1 MAKFTLKKLL
11 IDKPQFRKLKEIEI
25 TFSDRLTLICGH
37 NGIGKSTILA
47 LVANGSGLRTRKY
60 KTYLGRQFLGHL
72 NDIIHLDYKTEFSD
86 KNDRGEELPNPFLEY
101 DMNGAELTKRCA
113 LAKRTV
119 ISAAKKTR
127 RLEVRVVPRNH
138 PIDDFPI
145 PGTNQV
151 VGEAAKV
158 PIPTIYLGMARMLPI
173 GESDP
178 DSVENSLDISIDCT
192 DADFIADFVQSV
204 IGFKSTAAKNTITTQ
219 AVKGTKKL
227 NKHPEYSHSPRSVS
241 LGQDS
246 LSSIATAF
254 ASFRKIKR
262 EQGTEY
268 PGGLLV
274 IDELDAGFHPHAQKK
289 LLEKIRWA
297 AKTLEVQVVATTHSL
312 SLIEAVHPDN
322 NPIGGKGKYTD
333 SIVYIM
339 DTETPYVSD
348 DISLREIQQDMALT
362 APAPPPKQKNKE
374 LKIYLEDAEA
384 DFFLKHLL
392 NAGLKRSINSECG
405 AKLKPIPISVGCD
418 NLQGLQKFDSHFKK
432 VLIVVDA
439 DATVKK
445 GKGSPTNVVKL
456 PGGKVQGAKGI
467 SPERTIY
474 EFAKVLSENNEN
486 YPTSRAALRKM
497 RVTTDQIKN
506 HLFDT
511 DTNIKERE
519 SAKKWMRAK
528 LNHISNWKLIPLWI
542 EEHPEQVKA
551 FEVELRAGAIKTA
564 KLLHEEHN

>member
-1 MAKFTLKKLL
+1 MTKFTLKKLI
-11 IDKPQFRKLKEIEI
+11 IDKPPFRKLKEIEI
-25 TFSDRLTLICGH
+25 SFADRLTLIAGH

-47 LVANGSGLRTRKY
+47 LIANGSGLRTRKHR
-60 KTYLGRQFLGHL
+60 TYLGRPFLGHL

-86 KNDRGEELPNPFLEY
+86 KNDREEELPNPFLEY
-101 DMNGAELTKRCA
+101 DMNGVTLVKRCA

-119 ISAAKKTR
+119 ASIAKQTK
-127 RLEVRVVPRNH
+127 RLEARVVPRNH
-138 PIDDFPI
+138 PIADFAI
-145 PGTNQV
+145 PGLDQV

-178 DSVENSLDISIDCT
+178 DTVENSLDESIDHT
-192 DADFIADFVQSV
+192 DADFIADFVKSV
-204 IGFKSTAAKNTITTQ
+204 IGFKNTAAKNAITTQ

-262 EQGTEY
+262 EQGIEY

-274 IDELDAGFHPHAQKK
+274 VDELDAGFHPHAQQK

-297 AKTLEVQVVATTHSL
+297 AKSLEVQVVATTHSL
-312 SLIEAVHPDN
+312 FLIEAVHPDN
-322 NPIGGKGKYTD
+322 NPIGGKGRYID
-333 SIVYIM
+333 SVVYIM
-339 DTETPYVSD
+339 DTEKPYVAD
-348 DISLREIQQDMALT
+348 DISLREIQQDMALI
-362 APAPPPKQKNKE
+362 APTPLPKQINKE

-392 NAGLKRSINSECG
+392 TTKLKRSINSECG
-405 AKLKPIPISVGCD
+405 AKLKAIPISVGCD

-439 DATVKK
+439 DASVKK
-445 GKGSPTNVVKL
+445 GKGAPSNVVKL
-456 PGGKVQGAKGI
+456 PGGKAQGEKGM

-474 EFAKVLSENNEN
+474 EFAKILSEDNEE
-486 YPTSRAALRKM
+486 YPTARTALRKM
-497 RVTTDQIKN
+497 RVTSNQLKN

-528 LNHISNWKLIPLWI
+528 LDHISNWKLVPLWL

-551 FEVELRAGAIKTA
+551 FEVELRASAIKTA
-564 KLLHEEHN
+564 KLLT

>member
-11 IDKPQFRKLKEIEI
+11 IDKPPFRKLKEIEI
-25 TFSDRLTLICGH
+25 KFADRLTLIAGH

-47 LVANGSGLRTRKY
+47 LIANGSGLRARKY
-60 KTYLGRQFLGHL
+60 RTYLGRQFLGHL

-86 KNDRGEELPNPFLEY
+86 KNDREEELPNPFLEY
-101 DMNGAELTKRCA
+101 DMNGETLIKRCA

-119 ISAAKKTR
+119 MSTAKKTR
-127 RLEVRVVPRNH
+127 RLEARVVPRNH
-138 PIDDFPI
+138 PIADFAI
-145 PGTNQV
+145 PGSDQV

-178 DSVENSLDISIDCT
+178 DTVENSLDESIDHT
-192 DADFIADFVQSV
+192 DADFIADFVKSV
-204 IGFKSTAAKNTITTQ
+204 IGFKNIAAKNAITTQ

-227 NKHPEYSHSPRSVS
+227 NKHPEYPHSPRSVS

-274 IDELDAGFHPHAQKK
+274 IDELDAGFHPHAQQK

-297 AKTLEVQVVATTHSL
+297 AKLLEVQVVATTHSL
-312 SLIEAVHPDN
+312 FLIEAVHPDN
-322 NPIGGKGKYTD
+322 NPVGGKGKYID
-333 SIVYIM
+333 SVVYIM
-339 DTETPYVSD
+339 DTEKPYVAD
-348 DISLREIQQDMALT
+348 DISLREIQQDMALI
-362 APAPPPKQKNKE
+362 APAPSPKQKDKE

-392 NAGLKRSINSECG
+392 TTKLKRSINSECG
-405 AKLKPIPISVGCD
+405 AKLKAIPISVGCD

-445 GKGSPTNVVKL
+445 GKGAPSNVVKL
-456 PGGKVQGAKGI
+456 PGGKVQGEKGM

-474 EFAKVLSENNEN
+474 EFAKTLSEDNEE

-497 RVTTDQIKN
+497 HVTSNQLKN
-506 HLFDT
+506 HLLDT
-511 DTNIKERE
+511 NTNIKERE

-528 LNHISNWKLIPLWI
+528 LDHISNWKLVPLWL

-551 FEVELRAGAIKTA
+551 FEVELRASAIKTA
-564 KLLHEEHN
+564 KLLT